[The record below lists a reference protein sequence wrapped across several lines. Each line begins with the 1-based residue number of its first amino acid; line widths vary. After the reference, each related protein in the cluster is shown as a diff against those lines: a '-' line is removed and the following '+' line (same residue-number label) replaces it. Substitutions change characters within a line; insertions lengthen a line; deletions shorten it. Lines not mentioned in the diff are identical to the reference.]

1 MPDNYRIVLID
12 ANAFATHLPA
22 IVRALVVPD
31 SERKNLT
38 ADLTTATVFPAESRH
53 VVVQARVTEL
63 KESSVL
69 LDREWEGST
78 EVVFDVSHYP
88 VRS

>member
-1 MPDNYRIVLID
+1 MLID
-12 ANAFATHLPA
+12 ANGFATHLPA
-22 IVRALVVPD
+22 IVRALVVPG

-53 VVVQARVTEL
+53 AVVQARVTAL
-63 KESSVL
+63 KEGSVV

-78 EVVFDVSHYP
+78 EVVFDVSLYGS
-88 VRS
+88 RNEG